1 MRIAFTLPQ
10 PKVIRTDIAKTTV
23 SPIASSP
30 EDAWY
35 SEANISENH
44 FDAHEDKGRKV
55 LKSGLGTSR
64 SIIAANQCGLSPRDL
79 LAKAGVGKG
88 SEAAKRLRS

>member
-1 MRIAFTLPQ
+1 MRIAASLPQ
-10 PKVIRTDIAKTTV
+10 PVKIRTDVSVTV
-23 SPIASSP
+23 VEPIASVP
-30 EDAWY
+30 TDAWY
-35 SEANISENH
+35 SECDISENH
-44 FDAHEDKGRKV
+44 IDCHELKGRKI

-88 SEAAKRLRS
+88 SLAAKRLRS